1 MMNEKES
8 VKPVRRVVVEDVL
21 KKDRRE
27 KEKQMREKLQGK
39 AVADLKQAELLDLVL
54 LLARQAGLVDGQG
67 KVV

>member
-1 MMNEKES
+1 MMNENES
-8 VKPVRRVVVEDVL
+8 VKPVRRVVVDDVL

-27 KEKQMREKLQGK
+27 KEKQIREKLQGK
-39 AVADLKQAELLDLVL
+39 AVADLKQADLLDLVL

>member
-8 VKPVRRVVVEDVL
+8 VKPVRRVVVDDVL

-27 KEKQMREKLQGK
+27 KEKQIREKLQGK

-54 LLARQAGLVDGQG
+54 LLARQSGLVDEQG
-67 KVV
+67 KLV

>member
-8 VKPVRRVVVEDVL
+8 VKPMRRVVVDDVL

-27 KEKQMREKLQGK
+27 KEKQAREKLQGK

-54 LLARQAGLVDGQG
+54 LLARQSGLVDDQG
-67 KVV
+67 KLV